1 MNRELDKL
9 GLLKGFQT
17 FNFHPHLPHYALT
30 IKDSKDIHVLSRQPI
45 DLDRPHPFT
54 EAGNTEINSLLW
66 MPPKDERAAEFLGID
81 QPKISALIR
90 GRLRSFSL
98 ERLIRFLNELG
109 QDVSIMISP
118 AKSQTERG
126 STWIGESYSNTRIAA
141 LGR

>member
-1 MNRELDKL
+1 MKKKIAYEDSSGNVFADLGVDNPEEALAKSELARQIGNLIKKKKL
-9 GLLKGFQT
+9 TQ
-17 FNFHPHLPHYALT
+17 
-30 IKDSKDIHVLSRQPI
+30 RQ
-45 DLDRPHPFT
+45 
-54 EAGNTEINSLLW
+54 
-66 MPPKDERAAEFLGID
+66 AAEILGID

-118 AKSQTERG
+118 VKSQTGRG
-126 STWIGESYSNTRIAA
+126 STWIGESHSNTRIAA

>member
-1 MNRELDKL
+1 MKKKIAYEDSSGNVFADLGIENPEEALAKSELARQIGKL
-9 GLLKGFQT
+9 IKKKK
-17 FNFHPHLPHYALT
+17 LT
-30 IKDSKDIHVLSRQPI
+30 QKQ
-45 DLDRPHPFT
+45 
-54 EAGNTEINSLLW
+54 
-66 MPPKDERAAEFLGID
+66 AAEILGID

-118 AKSQTERG
+118 ARSQTKRG
-126 STWIGESYSNTRIAA
+126 HTWISESSSNTRMAA

>member
-1 MNRELDKL
+1 MKKKIVCEESSGNVFADLGIENPEEALAKSELARQIAKL
-9 GLLKGFQT
+9 IKKKK
-17 FNFHPHLPHYALT
+17 LT
-30 IKDSKDIHVLSRQPI
+30 QK
-45 DLDRPHPFT
+45 
-54 EAGNTEINSLLW
+54 
-66 MPPKDERAAEFLGID
+66 RAAEILGID

-118 AKSQTERG
+118 APATERG
-126 STWIGESYSNTRIAA
+126 STWIGESHSNTRIAA